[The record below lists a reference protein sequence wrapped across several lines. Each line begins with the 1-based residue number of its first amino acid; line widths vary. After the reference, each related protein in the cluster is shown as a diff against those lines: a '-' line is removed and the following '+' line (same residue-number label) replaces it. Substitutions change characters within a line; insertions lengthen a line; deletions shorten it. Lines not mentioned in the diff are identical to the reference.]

1 MFQDDSDLVF
11 EDELLEMH
19 TSTAAVSSGIVK
31 REVPAALDLDD
42 LPGKNRRS
50 RGSKLLTLG
59 LHSSGEA
66 KKKRHSNAAKEDNKK
81 LVKAAKTTKKKA
93 PASAPLVKND
103 IDDEDML
110 ADGSGDEG
118 SGFDLPT
125 PPLAKRSASATICS
139 FDINIHQENKYSV
152 IINDVTRWWP
162 SYFA

>member
-1 MFQDDSDLVF
+1 LVF

-19 TSTAAVSSGIVK
+19 TSAAAVSSGIVK
-31 REVPAALDLDD
+31 REVPAALDLDE

-66 KKKRHSNAAKEDNKK
+66 KKKRHSNAAKDNKK
-81 LVKAAKTTKKKA
+81 LVKAAKTTKKA

-125 PPLAKRSASATICS
+125 PPLAKRSASGTICS
-139 FDINIHQENKYSV
+139 FDFCSPNDLRHKY
-152 IINDVTRWWP
+152 
-162 SYFA
+162 